1 MRITLSHHV
10 LVWSGESVRSLSIC
24 SLGEGTK
31 ECQTECKVFKTFPRE
46 VACLSEIPCRM
57 VGSIVKEQFEKEAIK
72 SNAISGSEHSSSLS
86 AVARRANNWRMESL
100 YPKNHGIQTTYHCTS
115 NQSEKIKNKNIME
128 KFHYPRFSSDCQ
140 PLTTMGSCVNYA

>member
-10 LVWSGESVRSLSIC
+10 LVWSGESERSLSIC

-31 ECQTECKVFKTFPRE
+31 ECQTECKVFKTTPRE
-46 VACLSEIPCRM
+46 VACLSEIPCTM
-57 VGSIVKEQFEKEAIK
+57 VGSIVKEQIEKEAIK

-100 YPKNHGIQTTYHCTS
+100 YPKNHGIQTTYHCAS
-115 NQSEKIKNKNIME
+115 GKSEKIKKKDNGKISL
-128 KFHYPRFSSDCQ
+128 F
-140 PLTTMGSCVNYA
+140 

>member
-31 ECQTECKVFKTFPRE
+31 ECQTECKVFKTTPWE
-46 VACLSEIPCRM
+46 VACLSEIPCTM

-100 YPKNHGIQTTYHCTS
+100 YQ
-115 NQSEKIKNKNIME
+115 KIMGFKQHTIAQVANRKKLKKNIME
-128 KFHYPRFSSDCQ
+128 KFHYPRFSCDYQ
-140 PLTTMGSCVNYA
+140 PLTTMGSSVNYA

>member
-31 ECQTECKVFKTFPRE
+31 ECQTECKVFKTTPRE
-46 VACLSEIPCRM
+46 VACLSEIPCTM
-57 VGSIVKEQFEKEAIK
+57 VGSIVKEQIEKEAIK

-100 YPKNHGIQTTYHCTS
+100 YPQNHGIQTTYHCTS
-115 NQSEKIKNKNIME
+115 S
-128 KFHYPRFSSDCQ
+128 
-140 PLTTMGSCVNYA
+140 